1 MKKQRTDGQETRQRL
16 LAAAG
21 EVFAEKGF
29 WEATNADIC
38 EKAGVNTAA
47 VNYHFSSKEELYVE
61 AWKCSFETSI
71 QKHPPDG
78 RVAPDASV
86 KERLRGRILSFMRR
100 IADPQT
106 YEVDIIHKE
115 MACPTGLLT
124 EVIEES
130 VDPIRRDLESIIKEI
145 LGEHASEQQ
154 VRFCSM
160 NVTALCFGPL
170 LHIRHSKKTPDAP
183 RPKDLPIELDVE
195 KFADHTT
202 DFILNGIHSI
212 CGQAVKN
219 QERSKEGSSQCSG

>member
-29 WEATNADIC
+29 WGATNADIC
-38 EKAGVNTAA
+38 DKAGVNTAA

-61 AWKCSFETSI
+61 AWKCSFEKSI
-71 QKHPPDG
+71 QMHPPDG

-86 KERLRGRILSFMRR
+86 KERLRGIILSFMRR

-106 YEVDIIHKE
+106 YEIDIIHKE
-115 MACPTGLLT
+115 MACPTGLLN

-130 VDPIRRDLESIIKEI
+130 TEPIRRDLESIIKEI
-145 LGEHASEQQ
+145 LGEHASDEQ

-160 NVTALCFGPL
+160 NITALCFGPL
-170 LHIRHSKKTPDAP
+170 LHIRHSKKMVDVPH
-183 RPKDLPIELDVE
+183 PKNFPAELDVE

-202 DFILNGIHSI
+202 DFILNGIYGI
-212 CGQAVKN
+212 RGQAGKN
-219 QERSKEGSSQCSG
+219 QEHSKEENSKCSG